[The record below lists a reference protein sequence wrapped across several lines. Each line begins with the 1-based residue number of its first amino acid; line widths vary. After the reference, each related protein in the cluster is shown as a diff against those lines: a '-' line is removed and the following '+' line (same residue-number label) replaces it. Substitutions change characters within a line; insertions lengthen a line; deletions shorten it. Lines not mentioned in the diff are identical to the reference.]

1 LLLFFRKEGLT
12 FLPMPQPPIPY
23 TPAAACPLDGIRV
36 IDLSRLVAGNMLS
49 VNLADFGAEVVKI
62 EARDRGDT
70 LRDWL
75 EDGVPLFWK
84 VYARNKKSVTLDIRN
99 QSGRDLLKALAAK
112 AQVLIESFRP
122 GVMERLGLGPAVL
135 HEANPALVIVRI
147 SGWGQTGPYAQR
159 PGFGSLVEGIS
170 GFAAK
175 NGFADKPPALPNL
188 PLADM
193 VAGLSGAFAVMVAL
207 REVELKAG
215 AGQVIDLSLLEPLL
229 STLSPDVAEVQV
241 TGRVKPRS
249 GNRASITAPRNVY
262 QCRCGRH
269 VALSTSIEAMARRL
283 FTAIGRPELI
293 DDPRFAT
300 NAARLAHVEALD
312 SIIQTFIGARDR
324 DEVLA
329 FFAAA
334 DVTVGP
340 VYDASELLSDPHIA
354 GRAAIVELQDETIG
368 SLPMHNVT
376 PRLSATP
383 GALRTRAP
391 HLGEHT
397 RAILAELGLDSA
409 AIDALAA
416 GGVI

>member
-1 LLLFFRKEGLT
+1 MNT
-12 FLPMPQPPIPY
+12 QYQPG
-23 TPAAACPLDGIRV
+23 AACPLDGVRV

-49 VNLADFGAEVVKI
+49 VNLADFGAEVIKI

-84 VYARNKKSVTLDIRN
+84 VYARNKKSVTLDIRAPR
-99 QSGRDLLKALAAK
+99 GRAIVERLAAG

-122 GVMERLGLGPAVL
+122 GVMERLGVGPDRLLEV
-135 HEANPALVIVRI
+135 NPGLVIVRI

-207 REVELKAG
+207 REVEVKGG

-229 STLSPDVAEVQV
+229 SMLSPDVAEVRV

-262 QCRCGRH
+262 QCRCGRY
-269 VALSTSIEAMARRL
+269 VALSASIEAMARRL
-283 FTAIGRPELI
+283 FAAIGRDDMI
-293 DDPRFAT
+293 TDPRFAT
-300 NAARLAHVEALD
+300 NAARLAHVGELD
-312 SIIQTFIGARDR
+312 AVIQEFISARDR
-324 DEVLA
+324 DDVLA
-329 FFAAA
+329 FFNTA

-340 VYDASELLSDPHIA
+340 VYDASELLADPHIA
-354 GRAAIVELQDETIG
+354 GRGAIVTLEDETIG
-368 SLPMHNVT
+368 GLPMHNVT

-383 GALRTRAP
+383 GALRARAP

-397 RAILAELGLDSA
+397 AAILEELG
-409 AIDALAA
+409 IDAATRAGLARD
-416 GGVI
+416 GVI

>member
-1 LLLFFRKEGLT
+1 MKT
-12 FLPMPQPPIPY
+12 PY
-23 TPAAACPLDGIRV
+23 HANAACPLDGVRA

-49 VNLADFGAEVVKI
+49 VNLADFGAEVIKI
-62 EARDRGDT
+62 EAHERGDT

-75 EDGVPLFWK
+75 EEGVPLFWK
-84 VYARNKKSVTLDIRN
+84 VYARNKKSVTLDIRTPR
-99 QSGRDLLKALAAK
+99 GREILLKLAAS

-122 GVMERLGLGPAVL
+122 GVMERLRVGPEELLA
-135 HEANPALVIVRI
+135 ANPGLVVVRI

-175 NGFADKPPALPNL
+175 NGFSDKPPALPNL

-207 REVELKAG
+207 REVELKGG

-241 TGRVKPRS
+241 SGRVKPRS

-262 QCRCGRH
+262 QCRCGGY
-269 VALSTSIEAMARRL
+269 VALSASIEAMARRL
-283 FTAIGRPELI
+283 FTAIGRADMI
-293 DDPRFAT
+293 ADPRFST
-300 NAARLAHVEALD
+300 NTARLAHVAELD
-312 SIIQTFIGARDR
+312 EIIQAFISARDR
-324 DEVLA
+324 VEVLA
-329 FFAAA
+329 FFNAA

-354 GRAAIVELQDETIG
+354 GREAIVTMEDETIG
-368 SLPMHNVT
+368 GLPMHNVT
-376 PRLSATP
+376 PRLSRTP
-383 GALRTRAP
+383 GAIRTRAP
-391 HLGEHT
+391 HLGEHN
-397 RAILAELGLDSA
+397 AEVFQNLG
-409 AIDALAA
+409 IPNE
-416 GGVI
+416 

>member
-1 LLLFFRKEGLT
+1 MKR
-12 FLPMPQPPIPY
+12 Y
-23 TPAAACPLDGIRV
+23 APASCPLDGVRV
-36 IDLSRLVAGNMLS
+36 VDLSRLVAGNMLS
-49 VNLADFGAEVVKI
+49 VNLADFGAEVIKI

-84 VYARNKKSVTLDIRN
+84 VYARGKKSLTLDIRTPR
-99 QSGRDLLKALAAK
+99 GRAILLKLAAS

-122 GVMERLGLGPAVL
+122 GVMERLQLGPAAL
-135 HEANPALVIVRI
+135 HQAHPGLVIVRI
-147 SGWGQTGPYAQR
+147 SGWGQTGPYAMR
-159 PGFGSLVEGIS
+159 PGFGSLVEGLS

-207 REVELKAG
+207 REVELKGG

-229 STLSPDVAEVQV
+229 STLSPDIAEVQV

-262 QCRCGRH
+262 QCRCGRY
-269 VALSTSIEAMARRL
+269 VALSASIEAMARRL
-283 FTAIGRPELI
+283 FTAIGRADLL

-300 NAARLAHVEALD
+300 NAARLAHVDAVD
-312 SIIQTFIGARDR
+312 AVIQDFIGARDR

-329 FFAAA
+329 FFEAAE
-334 DVTVGP
+334 VTVGP
-340 VYDASELLSDPHIA
+340 VYDAGEILSDPHIL
-354 GRAAIVELQDETIG
+354 GREAIVTMADETIG
-368 SLPMHNVT
+368 GLPMHNVT
-376 PRLSATP
+376 PRLSRTP
-383 GALRTRAP
+383 GALRARAP

-397 RAILAELGLDSA
+397 REVLHGLGLDDA
-409 AIDALAA
+409 AQAALASD
-416 GGVI
+416 GVI

>member
-1 LLLFFRKEGLT
+1 MNRSY
-12 FLPMPQPPIPY
+12 Q
-23 TPAAACPLDGIRV
+23 PAAACPLDGVRIV
-36 IDLSRLVAGNMLS
+36 DLSRLVAGNMLS
-49 VNLADFGAEVVKI
+49 VNLADFGAEVIKI
-62 EARDRGDT
+62 EARDQGDT
-70 LRDWL
+70 LRHWL

-84 VYARNKKSVTLDIRN
+84 VFARNKKSVTLDIRTPG
-99 QSGRDLLKALAAK
+99 GRAILERLAAG

-122 GVMERLGLGPAVL
+122 GVMERLGVGPDALHAV
-135 HEANPALVIVRI
+135 NPKLVIVRI

-207 REVELKAG
+207 REVEVTGG

-241 TGRVKPRS
+241 SGRVKPRS

-262 QCRCGRH
+262 RCRCGGY
-269 VALSTSIEAMARRL
+269 VALSASIEAMARRL
-283 FTAIGRPELI
+283 FTAIGRADMI
-293 DDPRFAT
+293 TDPRFAT
-300 NAARLAHVEALD
+300 NAARLAHVAD
-312 SIIQTFIGARDR
+312 VDAIIQDFIGARDR
-324 DEVLA
+324 DDVLA

-334 DVTVGP
+334 EVTVGP
-340 VYDASELLSDPHIA
+340 VYDASELLSDPHII
-354 GRAAIVELQDETIG
+354 GREAIVTLEDETIG
-368 SLPMHNVT
+368 GLPMHNVT
-376 PRLSATP
+376 PRLSGTP

-397 RAILAELGLDSA
+397 AAILAELG
-409 AIDALAA
+409 IDAGAQAALARDR
-416 GGVI
+416 VI

>member
-1 LLLFFRKEGLT
+1 
-12 FLPMPQPPIPY
+12 
-23 TPAAACPLDGIRV
+23 
-36 IDLSRLVAGNMLS
+36 MLS
-49 VNLADFGAEVVKI
+49 VNLADFGAEVIKI
-62 EARDRGDT
+62 EARERGDT

-84 VYARNKKSVTLDIRN
+84 VYARGKKSLTLDIRTP
-99 QSGRDLLKALAAK
+99 QGRAVLEKLAAT

-122 GVMERLGLGPAVL
+122 GVMERLGVGPQRLLEV
-135 HEANPALVIVRI
+135 NPGLVIARI
-147 SGWGQTGPYAQR
+147 SGWGQTGPYAMR

-175 NGFADKPPALPNL
+175 NGFSDKPPALPNL

-207 REVELKAG
+207 REVEVKGG

-262 QCRCGRH
+262 RCRCGRY
-269 VALSTSIEAMARRL
+269 VALSASIEAMAARL
-283 FTAIGRPELI
+283 FLAIGR
-293 DDPRFAT
+293 DDMVTDPRFAT
-300 NAARLAHVEALD
+300 NAARLAHVEAVD
-312 SIIQTFIGARDR
+312 AIIQGFIGARDR
-324 DEVLA
+324 VEVLA

-340 VYDASELLSDPHIA
+340 VYDASELLSDPHIV
-354 GRAAIVELQDETIG
+354 GRAAIVTMADETIG

-383 GALRTRAP
+383 GALRARAP

-397 RAILAELGLDSA
+397 DEILAELGFSDDERDRLSRD
-409 AIDALAA
+409 D
-416 GGVI
+416 VI

>member
-1 LLLFFRKEGLT
+1 MR
-12 FLPMPQPPIPY
+12 QY
-23 TPAAACPLDGIRV
+23 TPAPCPLDGVRV

-49 VNLADFGAEVVKI
+49 VNLADFGAEVIKI

-75 EDGVPLFWK
+75 EEGVPLFWK
-84 VYARNKKSVTLDIRN
+84 VYARNKKSVTLDIRTPK
-99 QSGRDLLKALAAK
+99 GREILLKLAAS
-112 AQVLIESFRP
+112 AQILIESFRP
-122 GVMERLGLGPAVL
+122 GVMERLGLGPAEL
-135 HEANPALVIVRI
+135 HQANPGLVIVRI
-147 SGWGQTGPYAQR
+147 SGWGQTGPYALR

-193 VAGLSGAFAVMVAL
+193 VAGLSGAFAVMIAL
-207 REVELKAG
+207 REVELKGG

-229 STLSPDVAEVQV
+229 STLSPDIAEVQV
-241 TGRVKPRS
+241 SGRIKPRS

-262 QCRCGRH
+262 QCRCGRY
-269 VALSTSIEAMARRL
+269 VALSASIEAMARRL
-283 FTAIGRPELI
+283 FTAIGRAELL

-300 NAARLAHVEALD
+300 NAARLANVEAVD
-312 SIIQTFIGARDR
+312 AVIQDFIAARDR

-329 FFAAA
+329 FFEAAE
-334 DVTVGP
+334 VTVGP
-340 VYDASELLSDPHIA
+340 VYDASELLADPHIA
-354 GRAAIVELQDETIG
+354 GREAIVTMQDDTIG
-368 SLPMHNVT
+368 TLPMHNVT

-397 RAILAELGLDSA
+397 ADILAELGLDDA
-409 AIDALAA
+409 AQAALARD
-416 GGVI
+416 GVI